1 MDSKMSINISISNIA
16 KIKKAN
22 VKINGLTVISGEN
35 DTGKSTVGK
44 TIYSLVKSI
53 NSYNK
58 HGVNV
63 IKKAIIG
70 QMEEIIR
77 LIGRLVTRKTKN
89 FINIRAEI
97 FYYIPSPFLYSIDG
111 LNYDNKIERYEER
124 ITELKLD
131 YLSKLAQKIDDF
143 AKNKQ
148 YWNDELLKEKI
159 KHLLYMVSVYQKEDV
174 QLSIDLGLELKASI
188 GDVLINSLHAEDQG
202 KISLL
207 LKEKEVLSLDVTAK
221 NISVTKYS
229 ANDFEYMFDDA
240 TYIETPL
247 LINEEFDL
255 NFNKRSSYADI
266 LRKIKIA
273 KKPIQK
279 KLEYISQII
288 PGEIYTENDKFSY
301 KVMPTAKELPLS
313 AMASGVKSF
322 NILQLLV
329 QGGFI
334 GGITKLLI
342 IDEPENHLHPEWQL
356 KYAELIVSLVA
367 QGASIILT
375 SHSPYMIEALYYY
388 AKKLL
393 DKNKVA
399 FYYTEKTNIKNYT
412 EIKETTDLSIIFDKL
427 SKPLEQLVWD
437 K

>member
-1 MDSKMSINISISNIA
+1 M
-16 KIKKAN
+16 
-22 VKINGLTVISGEN
+22 
-35 DTGKSTVGK
+35 
-44 TIYSLVKSI
+44 
-53 NSYNK
+53 
-58 HGVNV
+58 
-63 IKKAIIG
+63 
-70 QMEEIIR
+70 
-77 LIGRLVTRKTKN
+77 TKN

-202 KISLL
+202 NISLL

-247 LINEEFDL
+247 LINEEFNL